1 MNAALVLFSP
11 FNIYFQHSSFDLNFT
26 LGWVSYA
33 IQNYPLIPWH
43 ICKKAIL
50 KCCDWYKISKCCD
63 MIGASHLAESVM
75 PYKIIPWFH
84 DIFAR
89 KQYWNA
95 VIGTRY
101 PNAVIWLVQD
111 TYLKAAIWLLWDAYP
126 YVAIWLVLNTYTYEA
141 IWLMQDTSP
150 NAANWL
156 VQAKYH
162 STH

>member
-1 MNAALVLFSP
+1 MAVMVWLSITAKIQVLFLTLKFHFQQPSFIIQHTSFIFNILVLFSP

-26 LGWVSYA
+26 LGWVGYA
-33 IQNYPLIPWH
+33 IQ
-43 ICKKAIL
+43 
-50 KCCDWYKISKCCD
+50 
-63 MIGASHLAESVM
+63 
-75 PYKIIPWFH
+75 IIPWFH